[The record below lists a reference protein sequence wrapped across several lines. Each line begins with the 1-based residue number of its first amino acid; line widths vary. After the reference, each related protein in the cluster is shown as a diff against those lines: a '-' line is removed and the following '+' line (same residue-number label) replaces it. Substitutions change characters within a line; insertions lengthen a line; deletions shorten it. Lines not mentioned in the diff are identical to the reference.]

1 MAFKHYDVVRAASP
15 SDLAERITQKL
26 KEGWQPYGSA
36 LISTAGYG
44 AEFIQPVVSEG
55 SISSPEEPGNRPTT
69 SAPSVAP
76 EYYYVIAL
84 AGQSNG
90 MSYGEGLPLPDTF
103 DSPDPRIK
111 QLARR
116 STVTPGGAACKYND
130 IIPADHCLHDVQ
142 DMSRLNHPKADLSKG
157 QYGTVG
163 QGLHIAKKLLPFIPA
178 NAGILLVPC
187 CRGGSAFTTGADG
200 TYSDASGAS
209 ENSTRW
215 GVDKPLYKDLIGRTK
230 AALKKNPKNV
240 LFAVVWMQG
249 EFDFGGTPVNHAAQF
264 GALVD
269 KFRADLADMA
279 GQCVGGSAGGVP
291 WICGDTT
298 YFWKQKNES
307 TYQTVYGSYKNK
319 TEKNIHFV
327 PFMTDE
333 NGVNVPTNKPEEDP
347 DIPGIGYYGSKWR
360 DSSAT
365 WTSQDRAS
373 HFSSWARR
381 TTYFW
386 KQKNEST
393 YQTVYG
399 SYKNK
404 TEKNIHFVPFMTDEN
419 GVNVPTN
426 KPEEDPDIPG
436 IGYYGSKWRDSSA
449 TWTSQDRASHFSS
462 WARRGIIS
470 DRLATAI
477 LRHAGRVALNAGA
490 SSTVSEVRPSSPSG
504 AEATGVTTLLSYLA
518 SESEGS
524 LKVQGWSASGGRA
537 EVVSDAEGTGGKA
550 VKLTKEAGKSS
561 WVLEYAA
568 GNGAALL
575 QKGGQIRCRF
585 KVSGALAANQYVMAF
600 YWPVSSLPQGV
611 ALTGDGGNN
620 LLAAFYIQTDAK
632 DLNVMYHNAKVA
644 TNNLK
649 LGTFGAFDNEWH
661 MLAFRFAGNNSLQ
674 VTPVIDGQDGTP
686 FTLTQSPVSAFAA
699 DKLHVTDIT
708 RNATYPVLIDSI
720 AVEVN
725 NADAAA

>member
-116 STVTPGGAACKYND
+116 STVTPGGAACIYND
-130 IIPADHCLHDVQ
+130 IIPADHCLHDVE
-142 DMSRLNHPKADLSKG
+142 DMTGLNHPKADLSKG
-157 QYGTVG
+157 QYGCVG

-187 CRGGSAFTTGADG
+187 CRGGSAFTTGTDG

-230 AALKKNPKNV
+230 AALTKNPKNV

-249 EFDFGGTPVNHAAQF
+249 ESDFDGTPANHAAQF

-347 DIPGIGYYGSKWR
+347 DIPDIGYYGSKWR
-360 DSSAT
+360 T
-365 WTSQDRAS
+365 DRS
-373 HFSSWARR
+373 
-381 TTYFW
+381 
-386 KQKNEST
+386 
-393 YQTVYG
+393 
-399 SYKNK
+399 
-404 TEKNIHFVPFMTDEN
+404 
-419 GVNVPTN
+419 
-426 KPEEDPDIPG
+426 
-436 IGYYGSKWRDSSA
+436 

-477 LRHAGRVALNAGA
+477 L
-490 SSTVSEVRPSSPSG
+490 SC
-504 AEATGVTTLLSYLA
+504 
-518 SESEGS
+518 
-524 LKVQGWSASGGRA
+524 
-537 EVVSDAEGTGGKA
+537 
-550 VKLTKEAGKSS
+550 AGKSS
-561 WVLEYAA
+561 AFVNGTAGVVVPDRPVTTSESVIFYDAKKASDNQLKPYGWDGMDGRRTLVDDSGNKALRIEKRESTKSWSMFRDIAADKAKLLLE
-568 GNGAALL
+568 
-575 QKGGQIRCRF
+575 KGGEIAVRF
-585 KVSGALAANQYVMAF
+585 KIPENVNLETTKNKYAF
-600 YWPVSSLPQGV
+600 GLYWKTGEWPGEGGEGYLSSFFV
-611 ALTGDGGNN
+611 
-620 LLAAFYIQTDAK
+620 QTDKASI
-632 DLNVMYHNAKVA
+632 DVAYHHTGNQQKE
-644 TNNLK
+644 
-649 LGTFGAFDNEWH
+649 LGTFGAFDHDWH
-661 MLAFRFAGNNSLQ
+661 TLAFKFKGGNSIN
-674 VTPVIDGQDGTP
+674 VTPVLDGQDGA
-686 FTLTQSPVSAFAA
+686 AFDLVKWTNTANE
-699 DKLHVTDIT
+699 LNRFVVTDIT
-708 RNATYPVLIDSI
+708 ANAETYPVLIDT
-720 AVEVN
+720 VEVKVN
-725 NADAAA
+725 SVDTAA

>member
-1 MAFKHYDVVRAASP
+1 MTFKHYDVVRAASP
-15 SDLAERITQKL
+15 SDLADALAQKIR
-26 KEGWQPYGSA
+26 EGWQPYGGPFSSYTDDGAA
-36 LISTAGYG
+36 LIQAIVAEGDVST
-44 AEFIQPVVSEG
+44 PVVVKPTGGEG
-55 SISSPEEPGNRPTT
+55 AVISAT
-69 SAPSVAP
+69 SDP
-76 EYYYVIAL
+76 EYYFVVVL

-90 MSYGEGLPLPDTF
+90 MSYGEGLPLPETYDR
-103 DSPDPRIK
+103 PDPRIK

-269 KFRADLADMA
+269 KFRADLTDMA

-373 HFSSWARR
+373 HFS
-381 TTYFW
+381 T
-386 KQKNEST
+386 
-393 YQTVYG
+393 
-399 SYKNK
+399 
-404 TEKNIHFVPFMTDEN
+404 
-419 GVNVPTN
+419 
-426 KPEEDPDIPG
+426 
-436 IGYYGSKWRDSSA
+436 
-449 TWTSQDRASHFSS
+449 

-477 LRHAGRVALNAGA
+477 LVHAGRTAEFITGKQPDM
-490 SSTVSEVRPSSPSG
+490 VRPTVPSG
-504 AEATGVTTLLSYLA
+504 EGPEREAEAPASKRTLMSLLA
-518 SESEGS
+518 SGEDLAS
-524 LKVQGWSASGGRA
+524 QGWRYYHKPAGGDSVNKNIA
-537 EVVSDAEGTGGKA
+537 EAVVSDAGATGGKA
-550 VKLTKEAGKSS
+550 LQLNKPENHI
-561 WVLEYAA
+561 WFLEHDAA
-568 GNGAALL
+568 GQGAELL
-575 QKGGQIRCRF
+575 KKGGRVSVRF
-585 KVSGALAANQYVMAF
+585 KLPGSLVPNQFALGI
-600 YWPVSSLPQGV
+600 YWQLSSLPEGV
-611 ALTGDGGNN
+611 MLSGEGNDM
-620 LLAAFYIQTDAK
+620 LMSFFLQTDTTN
-632 DLNVMYHNAKVA
+632 LNAMHHRKPNAK
-644 TNNLK
+644 LD
-649 LGTFGAFDNEWH
+649 TFGVFDNGWH
-661 MLAFRFAGNNSLQ
+661 MLAFEFAGNNSIQ
-674 VTPVIDGQDGTP
+674 VTPVLDEKRGAA
-686 FTLTQSPVSAFAA
+686 FTLVKSPASGAV
-699 DKLHVTDIT
+699 DKLQLTDISKS
-708 RNATYPVLIDSI
+708 ATYTLLIDSI

-725 NADAAA
+725 STDTAV

>member
-15 SDLAERITQKL
+15 SDLAERLTQKL
-26 KEGWQPYGSA
+26 KEGWQPFGSPVA
-36 LISTAGYG
+36 ITPYTLMQAIA
-44 AEFIQPVVSEG
+44 AEGDVTTPVAVTGNEGKAVAVSA
-55 SISSPEEPGNRPTT
+55 T
-69 SAPSVAP
+69 SDP
-76 EYYYVIAL
+76 EYYFVVVL

-90 MSYGEGLPLPDTF
+90 MSYGEGLPLPETYDR
-103 DSPDPRIK
+103 PDPRIK

-116 STVTPGGAACKYND
+116 STVTPGGVACKYND

-142 DMSRLNHPKADLSKG
+142 DMSRLNHPKAELSKG

-215 GVDKPLYKDLIGRTK
+215 GVGKPLYKDLIGRTK

-249 EFDFGGTPVNHAAQF
+249 EFDFGGTPANHAAQF

-269 KFRADLADMA
+269 KFRADLTDMA

-381 TTYFW
+381 
-386 KQKNEST
+386 
-393 YQTVYG
+393 
-399 SYKNK
+399 
-404 TEKNIHFVPFMTDEN
+404 
-419 GVNVPTN
+419 
-426 KPEEDPDIPG
+426 
-436 IGYYGSKWRDSSA
+436 
-449 TWTSQDRASHFSS
+449 
-462 WARRGIIS
+462 GIIS

-477 LRHAGRVALNAGA
+477 LVHAGRTAEFITGKQPDMVKP
-490 SSTVSEVRPSSPSG
+490 TVPSG
-504 AEATGVTTLLSYLA
+504 EGPERETEAPVSNRTLMSLLASGEDLASQGWRYYHKPAGGDSVNKNIAEA
-518 SESEGS
+518 
-524 LKVQGWSASGGRA
+524 
-537 EVVSDAEGTGGKA
+537 VVSDAGATGGKA
-550 VKLTKEAGKSS
+550 LQLNKPENHI
-561 WVLEYAA
+561 WFLEHDAA
-568 GNGAALL
+568 GQGAELL
-575 QKGGQIRCRF
+575 KKGGRVSVRF
-585 KVSGALAANQYVMAF
+585 KLPGSLVPNQFALGI
-600 YWPVSSLPQGV
+600 YWQLSSLPEGV
-611 ALTGDGGNN
+611 MLSGEGNDM
-620 LLAAFYIQTDAK
+620 LMSFFLQTDTTN
-632 DLNVMYHNAKVA
+632 LNAMHHRKPNAK
-644 TNNLK
+644 LD
-649 LGTFGAFDNEWH
+649 TFGVFDNGWH
-661 MLAFRFAGNNSLQ
+661 TLSFEFAGNNSIQ
-674 VTPVIDGQDGTP
+674 VTPVLDEKRGAA
-686 FTLTQSPVSAFAA
+686 FTLVKSPASGAV
-699 DKLHVTDIT
+699 DKLQLTDISKS
-708 RNATYPVLIDSI
+708 ATYTLLIDSI

-725 NADAAA
+725 STDTAA

>member
-15 SDLAERITQKL
+15 SDLAERLTQKL
-26 KEGWQPYGSA
+26 KEGWQPFGSPVA
-36 LISTAGYG
+36 ITPYTLMQAIA
-44 AEFIQPVVSEG
+44 AEGDVTTPVAVTGNEGEAVAVSA
-55 SISSPEEPGNRPTT
+55 T
-69 SAPSVAP
+69 SDP
-76 EYYYVIAL
+76 EYYFVVVL

-90 MSYGEGLPLPDTF
+90 MSYGEGLPLPETYDR
-103 DSPDPRIK
+103 PDPRIK

-116 STVTPGGAACKYND
+116 STVTPGGVACKYND

-279 GQCVGGSAGGVP
+279 GQCVSGSAGSVP

-373 HFSSWARR
+373 HFS
-381 TTYFW
+381 T
-386 KQKNEST
+386 
-393 YQTVYG
+393 
-399 SYKNK
+399 
-404 TEKNIHFVPFMTDEN
+404 
-419 GVNVPTN
+419 
-426 KPEEDPDIPG
+426 
-436 IGYYGSKWRDSSA
+436 
-449 TWTSQDRASHFSS
+449 

-477 LRHAGRVALNAGA
+477 LVHAGRTAEFITGKQPDMVKP
-490 SSTVSEVRPSSPSG
+490 TVPSG
-504 AEATGVTTLLSYLA
+504 EGPEREAEAPVSNRTLMSLLA
-518 SESEGS
+518 SGEDLAS
-524 LKVQGWSASGGRA
+524 QGWRYYHKPAGGDSVNKNIA
-537 EVVSDAEGTGGKA
+537 EAVVSDAGATGGKA
-550 VKLTKEAGKSS
+550 LQLNKPENHI
-561 WVLEYAA
+561 WFLEHDAA
-568 GNGAALL
+568 GQGAELL
-575 QKGGQIRCRF
+575 KKGGRVSVRF
-585 KVSGALAANQYVMAF
+585 KLPGSLVPNQFALGI
-600 YWPVSSLPQGV
+600 YWQLSSLPEGV
-611 ALTGDGGNN
+611 TLSGEGNDM
-620 LLAAFYIQTDAK
+620 LMSFFLQTDTTN
-632 DLNVMYHNAKVA
+632 LNAMH
-644 TNNLK
+644 
-649 LGTFGAFDNEWH
+649 H
-661 MLAFRFAGNNSLQ
+661 
-674 VTPVIDGQDGTP
+674 
-686 FTLTQSPVSAFAA
+686 
-699 DKLHVTDIT
+699 
-708 RNATYPVLIDSI
+708 
-720 AVEVN
+720 
-725 NADAAA
+725 

>member
-55 SISSPEEPGNRPTT
+55 ELPSLAESGNHPHVSAKPE
-69 SAPSVAP
+69 AAP

-84 AGQSNG
+84 AGQSNS
-90 MSYGEGLPLPDTF
+90 MSYGEGLPLPETYDR
-103 DSPDPRIK
+103 PDPRIK

-200 TYSDASGAS
+200 TYSDAGGAS

-269 KFRADLADMA
+269 KFRADLTDMA

-291 WICGDTT
+291 WICGD
-298 YFWKQKNES
+298 
-307 TYQTVYGSYKNK
+307 
-319 TEKNIHFV
+319 
-327 PFMTDE
+327 
-333 NGVNVPTNKPEEDP
+333 
-347 DIPGIGYYGSKWR
+347 
-360 DSSAT
+360 
-365 WTSQDRAS
+365 
-373 HFSSWARR
+373 

-490 SSTVSEVRPSSPSG
+490 SSIVSEVRPSSPSG
-504 AEATGVTTLLSYLA
+504 AEVTGVTTLLSYLA

-550 VKLTKEAGKSS
+550 VKVTKEAGKSS

-585 KVSGALAANQYVMAF
+585 KASGALAANQYVMAF

-611 ALTGDGGNN
+611 VLTGDGGNN

-649 LGTFGAFDNEWH
+649 LGSFGAFDNEWH
-661 MLAFRFAGNNSLQ
+661 TLAFRFAGNNSLQ

-686 FTLTQSPVSAFAA
+686 FTLTQSPVSAFSA

-708 RNATYPVLIDSI
+708 KSATYPVLIDSI

>member
-15 SDLAERITQKL
+15 SDLAERLTQKL
-26 KEGWQPYGSA
+26 KEGWQPFGSPVA
-36 LISTAGYG
+36 ITPYTLMQAIA
-44 AEFIQPVVSEG
+44 AEGDVTTPVAVTGNEGKVVAVSA
-55 SISSPEEPGNRPTT
+55 T
-69 SAPSVAP
+69 SDP
-76 EYYYVIAL
+76 EYYFVVVL

-90 MSYGEGLPLPDTF
+90 MSYGEGLPLPETYDR
-103 DSPDPRIK
+103 PDPRIK

-279 GQCVGGSAGGVP
+279 GQCVSGSAGSVP

-373 HFSSWARR
+373 HFS
-381 TTYFW
+381 T
-386 KQKNEST
+386 
-393 YQTVYG
+393 
-399 SYKNK
+399 
-404 TEKNIHFVPFMTDEN
+404 
-419 GVNVPTN
+419 
-426 KPEEDPDIPG
+426 
-436 IGYYGSKWRDSSA
+436 
-449 TWTSQDRASHFSS
+449 

-477 LRHAGRVALNAGA
+477 LVHAGRTAEFITGKQPDM
-490 SSTVSEVRPSSPSG
+490 VRPTVPSG
-504 AEATGVTTLLSYLA
+504 EGTEREAEAPVSNRTLMSLLA
-518 SESEGS
+518 SGEDLAS
-524 LKVQGWSASGGRA
+524 QGWRYYHKPAGGDSVNKNIA
-537 EVVSDAEGTGGKA
+537 EAVVSDAGATGGKA
-550 VKLTKEAGKSS
+550 LQLNKPENHI
-561 WVLEYAA
+561 WFLEHDAA
-568 GNGAALL
+568 GQGAELL
-575 QKGGQIRCRF
+575 KKGGRVSVRF
-585 KVSGALAANQYVMAF
+585 KLPGSLVPNQFALGI
-600 YWPVSSLPQGV
+600 YWQLSSLPEGV
-611 ALTGDGGNN
+611 TLSGEGNDM
-620 LLAAFYIQTDAK
+620 LMSFFLQTDTTN
-632 DLNVMYHNAKVA
+632 LNAMHHRKPNAK
-644 TNNLK
+644 LD
-649 LGTFGAFDNEWH
+649 TFGVFDNGWH
-661 MLAFRFAGNNSLQ
+661 TLAFEFAGNNSIQ
-674 VTPVIDGQDGTP
+674 VTPVLDEKRGAA
-686 FTLTQSPVSAFAA
+686 FTLVKSPASGAA
-699 DKLHVTDIT
+699 DKLQLTDISKS
-708 RNATYPVLIDSI
+708 ATYTLLIDSI

-725 NADAAA
+725 STDTAA

>member
-116 STVTPGGAACKYND
+116 STVTPGGAACIYND
-130 IIPADHCLHDVQ
+130 IIPADHCLHDVE
-142 DMSRLNHPKADLSKG
+142 DMTGLNHPKADLSKG
-157 QYGTVG
+157 QYGCVG

-187 CRGGSAFTTGADG
+187 CRGGSAFTTGTDG
-200 TYSDASGAS
+200 TYSDTTGAS
-209 ENSTRW
+209 ESSTRW
-215 GVDKPLYKDLIGRTK
+215 GVGRPLYKDLIGRTK
-230 AALKKNPKNV
+230 AALAKNPKNV
-240 LFAVVWMQG
+240 LLAVVWMQG
-249 EFDFGGTPVNHAAQF
+249 EFDFNGTPANHAARF
-264 GALVD
+264 TEVVD
-269 KFRADLADMA
+269 QYRADLADMA
-279 GQCVGGSAGGVP
+279 GQCVGGSADSVP

-298 YFWKQKNES
+298 YFWKQKNE
-307 TYQTVYGSYKNK
+307 T
-319 TEKNIHFV
+319 
-327 PFMTDE
+327 
-333 NGVNVPTNKPEEDP
+333 
-347 DIPGIGYYGSKWR
+347 
-360 DSSAT
+360 A
-365 WTSQDRAS
+365 
-373 HFSSWARR
+373 
-381 TTYFW
+381 
-386 KQKNEST
+386 

-477 LRHAGRVALNAGA
+477 L
-490 SSTVSEVRPSSPSG
+490 SC
-504 AEATGVTTLLSYLA
+504 
-518 SESEGS
+518 
-524 LKVQGWSASGGRA
+524 
-537 EVVSDAEGTGGKA
+537 
-550 VKLTKEAGKSS
+550 AGKSS
-561 WVLEYAA
+561 AFVNGTAGVVVPDRPVTTSESVIFYDAKKASDNQLKPYGWDGMDGRRTLVDDSGNKALRIEKRESTKSWSMFRDIAADKAKLLLE
-568 GNGAALL
+568 
-575 QKGGQIRCRF
+575 KGGEIAVRF
-585 KVSGALAANQYVMAF
+585 KIPENVNLETTKNKYAF
-600 YWPVSSLPQGV
+600 GLYWKTGEWPGEGGEGYLSSFFV
-611 ALTGDGGNN
+611 
-620 LLAAFYIQTDAK
+620 QTDKASI
-632 DLNVMYHNAKVA
+632 DVAYHHTGNQQKE
-644 TNNLK
+644 
-649 LGTFGAFDNEWH
+649 LGTFGAFDHDWH
-661 MLAFRFAGNNSLQ
+661 TLAFKFKGGNSIN
-674 VTPVIDGQDGTP
+674 VTPVLDGQDGA
-686 FTLTQSPVSAFAA
+686 AFDLVKWTNTANE
-699 DKLHVTDIT
+699 LNRFVVTDIT
-708 RNATYPVLIDSI
+708 ANAETYPVLIDT
-720 AVEVN
+720 VEVKVN
-725 NADAAA
+725 SVDTAA

>member
-15 SDLAERITQKL
+15 SDLAERLTQKL
-26 KEGWQPYGSA
+26 KEGWQPFGSPVA
-36 LISTAGYG
+36 ITPYTLMQAIA
-44 AEFIQPVVSEG
+44 AEGDVTTPVAVTGNEGKAVAVSA
-55 SISSPEEPGNRPTT
+55 T
-69 SAPSVAP
+69 SDP
-76 EYYYVIAL
+76 EYYFVVVL

-90 MSYGEGLPLPDTF
+90 MSYGEGLPLPETYDR
-103 DSPDPRIK
+103 PDPRIK

-142 DMSRLNHPKADLSKG
+142 DMSRLNHPKAELSKG

-249 EFDFGGTPVNHAAQF
+249 EFDFDGTPGNHAAQF

-269 KFRADLADMA
+269 KFRADLTDMA

-373 HFSSWARR
+373 HFSA
-381 TTYFW
+381 
-386 KQKNEST
+386 
-393 YQTVYG
+393 
-399 SYKNK
+399 
-404 TEKNIHFVPFMTDEN
+404 
-419 GVNVPTN
+419 
-426 KPEEDPDIPG
+426 
-436 IGYYGSKWRDSSA
+436 
-449 TWTSQDRASHFSS
+449 

-477 LRHAGRVALNAGA
+477 LVHAGRTAEFITGKQPDM
-490 SSTVSEVRPSSPSG
+490 VRPTVPSG
-504 AEATGVTTLLSYLA
+504 EGPEREAEAPASKRTLMSLLA
-518 SESEGS
+518 SGEDLAS
-524 LKVQGWSASGGRA
+524 QGWRYYHKPAGGDSVNKNIA
-537 EVVSDAEGTGGKA
+537 EAVVSDAGATGGKA
-550 VKLTKEAGKSS
+550 LQLNKPENHI
-561 WVLEYAA
+561 WFLEHDAA
-568 GNGAALL
+568 GQGAELL
-575 QKGGQIRCRF
+575 KKGGRVSVRF
-585 KVSGALAANQYVMAF
+585 KLPGSLVPNQFALGI
-600 YWPVSSLPQGV
+600 YWQLSSLPEGV
-611 ALTGDGGNN
+611 MLSGEGNDM
-620 LLAAFYIQTDAK
+620 LMSFFLQTDTTN
-632 DLNVMYHNAKVA
+632 LNAMHHRKPNAK
-644 TNNLK
+644 LD
-649 LGTFGAFDNEWH
+649 TFGVFDNGWH
-661 MLAFRFAGNNSLQ
+661 TLAFEFAGNNSIQ
-674 VTPVIDGQDGTP
+674 VTPVLDEKRGAA
-686 FTLTQSPVSAFAA
+686 FTLVKSPASGAV
-699 DKLHVTDIT
+699 DKLQLTDISKS
-708 RNATYPVLIDSI
+708 ATYTLLIDSI

-725 NADAAA
+725 STDTAA

>member
-1 MAFKHYDVVRAASP
+1 LMQAIAAEGDVTTPVLVKP
-15 SDLAERITQKL
+15 SDG
-26 KEGWQPYGSA
+26 EGTVISA
-36 LISTAGYG
+36 
-44 AEFIQPVVSEG
+44 
-55 SISSPEEPGNRPTT
+55 T
-69 SAPSVAP
+69 SDP
-76 EYYYVIAL
+76 EYYFVVVL

-90 MSYGEGLPLPDTF
+90 MSYGEGLPLPETYDR
-103 DSPDPRIK
+103 PDPRIK

-373 HFSSWARR
+373 HFS
-381 TTYFW
+381 T
-386 KQKNEST
+386 
-393 YQTVYG
+393 
-399 SYKNK
+399 
-404 TEKNIHFVPFMTDEN
+404 
-419 GVNVPTN
+419 
-426 KPEEDPDIPG
+426 
-436 IGYYGSKWRDSSA
+436 
-449 TWTSQDRASHFSS
+449 

-477 LRHAGRVALNAGA
+477 LVHAGRTAEFITGKQPD
-490 SSTVSEVRPSSPSG
+490 TVKPTGPSG
-504 AEATGVTTLLSYLA
+504 EGPEREPEAPVSNRTLMSLLASGEDLASQGWRYYHKPASGDSVNKNIAEA
-518 SESEGS
+518 
-524 LKVQGWSASGGRA
+524 
-537 EVVSDAEGTGGKA
+537 VVSDEGATGGKA
-550 VKLTKEAGKSS
+550 LQLNKPESHI
-561 WVLEYAA
+561 WFLEHDAA
-568 GNGAALL
+568 GQGAELL
-575 QKGGQIRCRF
+575 KKGGRVSVRF
-585 KVSGALAANQYVMAF
+585 KVPGALVPNQFALGI
-600 YWPVSSLPQGV
+600 YWQLSSLPEGV
-611 ALTGDGGNN
+611 TLSEEGNDM
-620 LLAAFYIQTDAK
+620 LMSFFLQTDATN
-632 DLNVMYHNAKVA
+632 LNAMYHKKQNAK
-644 TNNLK
+644 LD
-649 LGTFGAFDNEWH
+649 TFGVFDNGWH
-661 MLAFRFAGNNSLQ
+661 TLAFEFAGNNSIQ
-674 VTPVIDGQDGTP
+674 VTPVLDEKRGTP
-686 FTLTQSPVSAFAA
+686 FTLVKSPASGAA
-699 DKLHVTDIT
+699 DKLQLTDISKA
-708 RNATYPVLIDSI
+708 ATYTLLIDSVK
-720 AVEVN
+720 VEVN

>member
-1 MAFKHYDVVRAASP
+1 MTFKHYDVVRAASP
-15 SDLAERITQKL
+15 SDLAERLTQKL
-26 KEGWQPYGSA
+26 KEGWQPFGSPVA
-36 LISTAGYG
+36 ITPYTLMQAIA
-44 AEFIQPVVSEG
+44 AEGDVTTPVAVTGNEGKAVAVSA
-55 SISSPEEPGNRPTT
+55 T
-69 SAPSVAP
+69 SDP
-76 EYYYVIAL
+76 EYYFVVVL

-90 MSYGEGLPLPDTF
+90 MSYGEGLPLPETYDR
-103 DSPDPRIK
+103 PDPRIK

-373 HFSSWARR
+373 HFS
-381 TTYFW
+381 T
-386 KQKNEST
+386 
-393 YQTVYG
+393 
-399 SYKNK
+399 
-404 TEKNIHFVPFMTDEN
+404 
-419 GVNVPTN
+419 
-426 KPEEDPDIPG
+426 
-436 IGYYGSKWRDSSA
+436 
-449 TWTSQDRASHFSS
+449 

-477 LRHAGRVALNAGA
+477 LVHAGRIAEFITGKQPDMVKP
-490 SSTVSEVRPSSPSG
+490 TVPSG
-504 AEATGVTTLLSYLA
+504 EGPEIEAEAPASKRTLMSLLA
-518 SESEGS
+518 SGEDLAS
-524 LKVQGWSASGGRA
+524 QGWRYYHKPAGGDSVNKNIA
-537 EVVSDAEGTGGKA
+537 EAVVSDAGATGGKA
-550 VKLTKEAGKSS
+550 LQLNKPENHI
-561 WVLEYAA
+561 WFLEHDAA
-568 GNGAALL
+568 GQGAELL
-575 QKGGQIRCRF
+575 KKGGRVSVRF
-585 KVSGALAANQYVMAF
+585 KLPGSLVPNQFALGI
-600 YWPVSSLPQGV
+600 YWQLSSLPEGV
-611 ALTGDGGNN
+611 MLSGEGNDM
-620 LLAAFYIQTDAK
+620 LMSFFLQTDTTN
-632 DLNVMYHNAKVA
+632 LNAMHHRKPNAK
-644 TNNLK
+644 LD
-649 LGTFGAFDNEWH
+649 TFGVFDNGWH
-661 MLAFRFAGNNSLQ
+661 TLAFEFAGNNSIQ
-674 VTPVIDGQDGTP
+674 VTPVLDEKRGAA
-686 FTLTQSPVSAFAA
+686 FTLVKSPASGAA
-699 DKLHVTDIT
+699 DKLQLNDIS
-708 RNATYPVLIDSI
+708 RSATYTLLIDSI

-725 NADAAA
+725 STDTVA

>member
-15 SDLAERITQKL
+15 SDLAERLTQKL
-26 KEGWQPYGSA
+26 KEGWQPFGSPVA
-36 LISTAGYG
+36 ITPYTLMQAIA
-44 AEFIQPVVSEG
+44 AEGDVTTPVAVTGNEGKAVAVSA
-55 SISSPEEPGNRPTT
+55 T
-69 SAPSVAP
+69 SDP
-76 EYYYVIAL
+76 EYYFVVVL

-90 MSYGEGLPLPDTF
+90 MSYGEGLPLPETYDR
-103 DSPDPRIK
+103 PDPRIK

-116 STVTPGGAACKYND
+116 STVTPGGVACKYND

-373 HFSSWARR
+373 HFS
-381 TTYFW
+381 T
-386 KQKNEST
+386 
-393 YQTVYG
+393 
-399 SYKNK
+399 
-404 TEKNIHFVPFMTDEN
+404 
-419 GVNVPTN
+419 
-426 KPEEDPDIPG
+426 
-436 IGYYGSKWRDSSA
+436 
-449 TWTSQDRASHFSS
+449 

-477 LRHAGRVALNAGA
+477 LVHAGRTAEFITGKQPD
-490 SSTVSEVRPSSPSG
+490 TVKPTGPSG
-504 AEATGVTTLLSYLA
+504 EGPEREPEAPVSNRTLMSLLASGEDLASQGWRYYHKPASGDSVDKNIAEA
-518 SESEGS
+518 
-524 LKVQGWSASGGRA
+524 
-537 EVVSDAEGTGGKA
+537 VVSDEGATGGKA
-550 VKLTKEAGKSS
+550 LQLNKPESHI
-561 WVLEYAA
+561 WFLEHDAA
-568 GNGAALL
+568 GQGAELL
-575 QKGGQIRCRF
+575 KKGGRVSVRF
-585 KVSGALAANQYVMAF
+585 KVPGALVPNQFALGI
-600 YWPVSSLPQGV
+600 YWQLSSLPEGV
-611 ALTGDGGNN
+611 TLSEEGNDM
-620 LLAAFYIQTDAK
+620 LMSFFLQTDATN
-632 DLNVMYHNAKVA
+632 LNAMYHKKQNAK
-644 TNNLK
+644 LD
-649 LGTFGAFDNEWH
+649 TFGVFDNGWH
-661 MLAFRFAGNNSLQ
+661 TLAFEFAGNNSIQ
-674 VTPVIDGQDGTP
+674 VTPVLDEKRGTP
-686 FTLTQSPVSAFAA
+686 FTLVKSPASGAA
-699 DKLHVTDIT
+699 DKLQLTGISKA
-708 RNATYPVLIDSI
+708 ATYTLLIDSVK
-720 AVEVN
+720 VEVN
-725 NADAAA
+725 NADGAA

>member
-1 MAFKHYDVVRAASP
+1 MTFKHYDVVRAASP
-15 SDLAERITQKL
+15 SDLAERLTQKL
-26 KEGWQPYGSA
+26 KEGWQPFGSPVA
-36 LISTAGYG
+36 ITPYTLMQAIA
-44 AEFIQPVVSEG
+44 AEGDVTTPVAVTGNEGEAVAVSA
-55 SISSPEEPGNRPTT
+55 T
-69 SAPSVAP
+69 SDP
-76 EYYYVIAL
+76 EYYFVVVL

-90 MSYGEGLPLPDTF
+90 MSYGEGLPLPETYDR
-103 DSPDPRIK
+103 PDPRIK

-373 HFSSWARR
+373 HFS
-381 TTYFW
+381 T
-386 KQKNEST
+386 
-393 YQTVYG
+393 
-399 SYKNK
+399 
-404 TEKNIHFVPFMTDEN
+404 
-419 GVNVPTN
+419 
-426 KPEEDPDIPG
+426 
-436 IGYYGSKWRDSSA
+436 
-449 TWTSQDRASHFSS
+449 

-477 LRHAGRVALNAGA
+477 LVHAGRIAEFITGKQPDM
-490 SSTVSEVRPSSPSG
+490 VRPTVPSG
-504 AEATGVTTLLSYLA
+504 EGPEIEAEAPASKRTLMSLLA
-518 SESEGS
+518 SGEDLAS
-524 LKVQGWSASGGRA
+524 QGWRYYHKPAGGDSVNKNIA
-537 EVVSDAEGTGGKA
+537 EAVVSDAGATGGKA
-550 VKLTKEAGKSS
+550 LQLNKPENHI
-561 WVLEYAA
+561 WFLEHDAA
-568 GNGAALL
+568 GQGAELL
-575 QKGGQIRCRF
+575 KKGGRVSVRF
-585 KVSGALAANQYVMAF
+585 KLPGSLVPNQFALGI
-600 YWPVSSLPQGV
+600 YWQLSSLPEGV
-611 ALTGDGGNN
+611 MLSGEGNDM
-620 LLAAFYIQTDAK
+620 LMSFFLQTDTTN
-632 DLNVMYHNAKVA
+632 LNAMHHRKPNAK
-644 TNNLK
+644 LD
-649 LGTFGAFDNEWH
+649 TFGVFDNGWH
-661 MLAFRFAGNNSLQ
+661 TLAFEFAGNNSIQ
-674 VTPVIDGQDGTP
+674 VTPVLDEKRGAA
-686 FTLTQSPVSAFAA
+686 FTLVKSPASGAA
-699 DKLHVTDIT
+699 DKLQLNDIS
-708 RNATYPVLIDSI
+708 RSATYTLLIDSI

-725 NADAAA
+725 STDTAA

>member
-15 SDLAERITQKL
+15 SDLAERLTQKL
-26 KEGWQPYGSA
+26 KEGWQPFGSPVA
-36 LISTAGYG
+36 ITPYTLMQAIA
-44 AEFIQPVVSEG
+44 AEGDVTTPVAVTGNEGKAVAVSA
-55 SISSPEEPGNRPTT
+55 T
-69 SAPSVAP
+69 SDP
-76 EYYYVIAL
+76 EYYFVVVL

-90 MSYGEGLPLPDTF
+90 MSYGEGLPLPETYDR
-103 DSPDPRIK
+103 PDPRIK

-116 STVTPGGAACKYND
+116 STVTPGGVACKYND

-373 HFSSWARR
+373 HFSTR
-381 TTYFW
+381 
-386 KQKNEST
+386 
-393 YQTVYG
+393 
-399 SYKNK
+399 
-404 TEKNIHFVPFMTDEN
+404 
-419 GVNVPTN
+419 
-426 KPEEDPDIPG
+426 
-436 IGYYGSKWRDSSA
+436 
-449 TWTSQDRASHFSS
+449 
-462 WARRGIIS
+462 ARRGIIS

-477 LRHAGRVALNAGA
+477 LVHAGRTAEFITGKQPD
-490 SSTVSEVRPSSPSG
+490 TVKPTGPSG
-504 AEATGVTTLLSYLA
+504 EGPEREPEAPVSNRTLMSLLASGEDLASQGWRYYHKPASGDSVDKNIAEA
-518 SESEGS
+518 
-524 LKVQGWSASGGRA
+524 
-537 EVVSDAEGTGGKA
+537 VVSDEGATGGKA
-550 VKLTKEAGKSS
+550 LQLNKPESHI
-561 WVLEYAA
+561 WFLEHDAA
-568 GNGAALL
+568 GQGAELL
-575 QKGGQIRCRF
+575 KKGGRVSVRF
-585 KVSGALAANQYVMAF
+585 KVPGALVPNQFALGI
-600 YWPVSSLPQGV
+600 YWQLSSLPEGV
-611 ALTGDGGNN
+611 TLSEEGNDM
-620 LLAAFYIQTDAK
+620 LMSFFLQTDATN
-632 DLNVMYHNAKVA
+632 LNAMYHKKQNAK
-644 TNNLK
+644 LD
-649 LGTFGAFDNEWH
+649 TFGVFDNGWH
-661 MLAFRFAGNNSLQ
+661 TLAFEFAGNNSIQ
-674 VTPVIDGQDGTP
+674 VTPVLDEKRGTP
-686 FTLTQSPVSAFAA
+686 FTLVKSPASGAA
-699 DKLHVTDIT
+699 DKLQLTGISKA
-708 RNATYPVLIDSI
+708 ATYTLLIDSVK
-720 AVEVN
+720 VEVN
-725 NADAAA
+725 NADGAA

>member
-1 MAFKHYDVVRAASP
+1 MAVSAT
-15 SDLAERITQKL
+15 SD
-26 KEGWQPYGSA
+26 
-36 LISTAGYG
+36 
-44 AEFIQPVVSEG
+44 
-55 SISSPEEPGNRPTT
+55 
-69 SAPSVAP
+69 P
-76 EYYYVIAL
+76 EYYFVVVL

-90 MSYGEGLPLPDTF
+90 MSYGEGLPLPETYDR
-103 DSPDPRIK
+103 PDPRIK

-116 STVTPGGAACKYND
+116 STVTPGGVACKYND

-209 ENSTRW
+209 ENSARW

-240 LFAVVWMQG
+240 LFTVVWMQG
-249 EFDFGGTPVNHAAQF
+249 EFDFDGTPVNHAAQF

-373 HFSSWARR
+373 HFSA
-381 TTYFW
+381 
-386 KQKNEST
+386 
-393 YQTVYG
+393 
-399 SYKNK
+399 
-404 TEKNIHFVPFMTDEN
+404 
-419 GVNVPTN
+419 
-426 KPEEDPDIPG
+426 
-436 IGYYGSKWRDSSA
+436 
-449 TWTSQDRASHFSS
+449 

-477 LRHAGRVALNAGA
+477 LVHAGRTAEFITGKQPDM
-490 SSTVSEVRPSSPSG
+490 VRPTVPSG
-504 AEATGVTTLLSYLA
+504 EGPERKAEAPASKRTLMSLLA
-518 SESEGS
+518 SGEDLAS
-524 LKVQGWSASGGRA
+524 QGWRYYHKPAGGDSVNKNIA
-537 EVVSDAEGTGGKA
+537 EAVVSDAGATGGKA
-550 VKLTKEAGKSS
+550 LQLNKPENHI
-561 WVLEYAA
+561 WFLEHDAA
-568 GNGAALL
+568 GQGAELL
-575 QKGGQIRCRF
+575 KKGGRVSVRF
-585 KVSGALAANQYVMAF
+585 KLPGSLVPNQFALGI
-600 YWPVSSLPQGV
+600 YWQLSSLPEGV
-611 ALTGDGGNN
+611 MLSGEGNDM
-620 LLAAFYIQTDAK
+620 LMSFFLQTDTTN
-632 DLNVMYHNAKVA
+632 LNAMHHRKPNAK
-644 TNNLK
+644 LD
-649 LGTFGAFDNEWH
+649 TFGVFDNGWH
-661 MLAFRFAGNNSLQ
+661 TLAFEFAGNNSIQ
-674 VTPVIDGQDGTP
+674 VTPVLDEKRGAA
-686 FTLTQSPVSAFAA
+686 FTLVKSPASGAV
-699 DKLHVTDIT
+699 DKLQLTDISKS
-708 RNATYPVLIDSI
+708 ATYTLLIDSI

-725 NADAAA
+725 STDTAA

>member
-1 MAFKHYDVVRAASP
+1 SAT
-15 SDLAERITQKL
+15 SD
-26 KEGWQPYGSA
+26 
-36 LISTAGYG
+36 
-44 AEFIQPVVSEG
+44 
-55 SISSPEEPGNRPTT
+55 
-69 SAPSVAP
+69 P
-76 EYYYVIAL
+76 EYYFVVVL

-90 MSYGEGLPLPDTF
+90 MSYGEGLPLPETYDR
-103 DSPDPRIK
+103 PDPRIK

-116 STVTPGGAACKYND
+116 STVTPGGVACKYND

-279 GQCVGGSAGGVP
+279 GQCVSGSAGSVP

-373 HFSSWARR
+373 HFS
-381 TTYFW
+381 T
-386 KQKNEST
+386 
-393 YQTVYG
+393 
-399 SYKNK
+399 
-404 TEKNIHFVPFMTDEN
+404 
-419 GVNVPTN
+419 
-426 KPEEDPDIPG
+426 
-436 IGYYGSKWRDSSA
+436 
-449 TWTSQDRASHFSS
+449 

-477 LRHAGRVALNAGA
+477 LVHAGRTAEFITGKQPDMVKP
-490 SSTVSEVRPSSPSG
+490 TVPSG
-504 AEATGVTTLLSYLA
+504 EGPEREAEAPVSNRTLMSLLA
-518 SESEGS
+518 SGEDLAS
-524 LKVQGWSASGGRA
+524 QGWRYYHKPAGGDSVNKNIA
-537 EVVSDAEGTGGKA
+537 EAVVSDAGATGGKA
-550 VKLTKEAGKSS
+550 LQLNKPENHI
-561 WVLEYAA
+561 WFLEHDAA
-568 GNGAALL
+568 GQGAELL
-575 QKGGQIRCRF
+575 KKGGRVSVRF
-585 KVSGALAANQYVMAF
+585 KLPGSLVPNQFALGI
-600 YWPVSSLPQGV
+600 YWQLSSLPEGV
-611 ALTGDGGNN
+611 TLSGEGNDM
-620 LLAAFYIQTDAK
+620 LMSFFLQTDTTN
-632 DLNVMYHNAKVA
+632 LNAMHHRKPNAK
-644 TNNLK
+644 LD
-649 LGTFGAFDNEWH
+649 TFGVFDNGWH
-661 MLAFRFAGNNSLQ
+661 TLAFEFAGNNSIQ
-674 VTPVIDGQDGTP
+674 VTPVLDEKRGAA
-686 FTLTQSPVSAFAA
+686 FTLVKSPASGAA
-699 DKLHVTDIT
+699 DKLQLTDISKS
-708 RNATYPVLIDSI
+708 ATYTLLIDSI

-725 NADAAA
+725 STDTAA

>member
-55 SISSPEEPGNRPTT
+55 ELPSLAESGNHPHVSAKPE
-69 SAPSVAP
+69 AAP

-84 AGQSNG
+84 AGQSNS
-90 MSYGEGLPLPDTF
+90 MSYGEGLPLPETYDR
-103 DSPDPRIK
+103 PDPRIK

-200 TYSDASGAS
+200 TYSDAGGAS
-209 ENSTRW
+209 ENSARW

-373 HFSSWARR
+373 HFS
-381 TTYFW
+381 T
-386 KQKNEST
+386 
-393 YQTVYG
+393 
-399 SYKNK
+399 
-404 TEKNIHFVPFMTDEN
+404 
-419 GVNVPTN
+419 
-426 KPEEDPDIPG
+426 
-436 IGYYGSKWRDSSA
+436 
-449 TWTSQDRASHFSS
+449 

-504 AEATGVTTLLSYLA
+504 AEVTGVTTLLSYLA

-550 VKLTKEAGKSS
+550 VKVTKEAGKSS

-585 KVSGALAANQYVMAF
+585 KASGALAANQYVMAF

-649 LGTFGAFDNEWH
+649 LGSFGAFDNEWH
-661 MLAFRFAGNNSLQ
+661 TLAFRFAGNNSLQ

-686 FTLTQSPVSAFAA
+686 FTLTQSPVSAFSA

-708 RNATYPVLIDSI
+708 KSATYPVLIDSI